1 MPLSHIII
9 SASDIFF
16 LYFAPELD
24 AKFAL
29 TEHKHGGK
37 ARVTV
42 SKEWLIIIFNIF
54 SWFKESADIMCGDE
68 TTYLRLRLEPSQ
80 NPDWELELTV
90 F

>member
-1 MPLSHIII
+1 MLSHFLMPLSHIII

-37 ARVTV
+37 APVTV
-42 SKEWLIIIFNIF
+42 SKEWLIIIFKYFFLIQRV
-54 SWFKESADIMCGDE
+54 S
-68 TTYLRLRLEPSQ
+68 
-80 NPDWELELTV
+80 
-90 F
+90 